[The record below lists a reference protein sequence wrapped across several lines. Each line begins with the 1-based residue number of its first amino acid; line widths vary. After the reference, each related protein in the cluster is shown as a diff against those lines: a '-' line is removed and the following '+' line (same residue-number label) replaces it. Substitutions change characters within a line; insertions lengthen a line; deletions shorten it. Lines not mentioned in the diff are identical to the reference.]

1 MSSKEG
7 KNNDKN
13 NLIDHLLLIAGL
25 FDNSN
30 LIEMS
35 CCSYNINKKQMSSET
50 SFYIKP
56 NDNSNINDLIE
67 KSKIDKNKQPNPQ
80 YITLDECMDKLNQL
94 IKDNFINQN
103 SSFGIIYV
111 NNDLLNILKE
121 KLELQSFIIFNL
133 YEVFNEHYHKKYD
146 SLNKI
151 LSELNLKQNNNLPP
165 CPKELKT
172 MARIINKMIKN
183 GKMFYIPENSENNII
198 TNPKSDTK
206 TKNDIEI
213 QNIILNDEN
222 KNEEKDKNMEIEQLE
237 TTNTIQD
244 VQCYFIRFK
253 NFPDYINKIDIK
265 DLLYQYDIDDN
276 DIILSYNILGKRTGD
291 IILRLYNIDQY
302 KEIFTSYNFYKYNE
316 DNIIELFESN
326 SNEFSICSRSNK
338 FISQNIRNKHQNIFM
353 KISKISQSTT
363 ESDLKSFFK
372 NNSIVEDGIKFNRH
386 SSNGEAI
393 IIFET
398 EEECFEA
405 IQKNNGRLLK
415 NQSISLSESN
425 LDEFEEYAG
434 TMAFENW
441 MPILSELINT
451 EDVRRSLYLIGFP
464 LDISIYQIVQ
474 FLAQFNISHSNLI
487 VNDKILKNFGSVIIK
502 FFNED
507 IANDAK
513 NWIKNNRYR
522 NKIIHA
528 ENLLSVVNL
537 YTLGTKFLLFL

>member
-276 DIILSYNILGKRTGD
+276 DIVLSYNILGKRTGD

-302 KEIFTSYNFYKYNE
+302 KEIFTSFNFYKFNE

-326 SNEFSICSRSNK
+326 SHEFSICSRSNK

-425 LDEFEEYAG
+425 LDEFEEFAG

-451 EDVRRSLYLIGFP
+451 EDVKRSLYLIGFP
-464 LDISIYQIVQ
+464 LDISTYQIVQ

-487 VNDKILKNFGSVIIK
+487 VNDKILKNFGSIIIK

-528 ENLLSVVNL
+528 ENLLSVVNKGNANL
-537 YTLGTKFLLFL
+537 

>member
-94 IKDNFINQN
+94 IKDNFISQN

-121 KLELQSFIIFNL
+121 KLELKSFIIFNL

-183 GKMFYIPENSENNII
+183 GKMFYIPENSDNNII
-198 TNPKSDTK
+198 TNTKSDTK
-206 TKNDIEI
+206 TKNDKEL

-276 DIILSYNILGKRTGD
+276 DIVLSYNILGKRTGD

-302 KEIFTSYNFYKYNE
+302 KEIFTSYNFYKFNE

-326 SNEFSICSRSNK
+326 SHEFSICSRSNK
-338 FISQNIRNKHQNIFM
+338 FISQNIRNKHQNLFM

-464 LDISIYQIVQ
+464 LDISTYQIVQ

-513 NWIKNNRYR
+513 NWIKNNRFK

-528 ENLLSVVNL
+528 ENLLSVVNKGNANL
-537 YTLGTKFLLFL
+537 

>member
-183 GKMFYIPENSENNII
+183 GKMFYIPENSDNNII
-198 TNPKSDTK
+198 TNTKSDTK
-206 TKNDIEI
+206 TKNDKEL

-276 DIILSYNILGKRTGD
+276 DIVLSYNILGKRTGD

-302 KEIFTSYNFYKYNE
+302 KEIFTSFNFYKFNE

-326 SNEFSICSRSNK
+326 SHEFSICSRSNK

-353 KISKISQSTT
+353 KISKISQSIT

-425 LDEFEEYAG
+425 LDEFEEFAG

-451 EDVRRSLYLIGFP
+451 EDVKRSLYLIGFP
-464 LDISIYQIVQ
+464 LDISTYQIVQ

-487 VNDKILKNFGSVIIK
+487 VNDKILKNFGSIIIK

-528 ENLLSVVNL
+528 ENLLSVVNKGNANL
-537 YTLGTKFLLFL
+537 

>member
-183 GKMFYIPENSENNII
+183 GKMFYIPENSDNNII

-276 DIILSYNILGKRTGD
+276 DIVLSYNILGKRTGD

-302 KEIFTSYNFYKYNE
+302 KEIFTSFNFYKFNE

-326 SNEFSICSRSNK
+326 SHEFSICSRSNK
-338 FISQNIRNKHQNIFM
+338 FISQNIRNKHQNLFM

-425 LDEFEEYAG
+425 LDEFEEFAG

-464 LDISIYQIVQ
+464 LDISTYQIVQ

-487 VNDKILKNFGSVIIK
+487 VNDKILKNFGSIIIK

-513 NWIKNNRYR
+513 NWIKNNRFK

-528 ENLLSVVNL
+528 ENLLSVVNKGNANL
-537 YTLGTKFLLFL
+537 

>member
-183 GKMFYIPENSENNII
+183 GKMFYIPENSDNNII

-265 DLLYQYDIDDN
+265 DLFYQYDIDDN
-276 DIILSYNILGKRTGD
+276 DIVLSYNILGKRTGD

-302 KEIFTSYNFYKYNE
+302 KEIFTSYNFYKFNE

-326 SNEFSICSRSNK
+326 SHEFSICSRSNK

-425 LDEFEEYAG
+425 LDEFEEFAG

-451 EDVRRSLYLIGFP
+451 EDVKRSLYLIGFP
-464 LDISIYQIVQ
+464 LDISTYQIVQ

-487 VNDKILKNFGSVIIK
+487 VNDKILKNFGSIIIK

-528 ENLLSVVNL
+528 ENLLSVVNKGNANL
-537 YTLGTKFLLFL
+537 

>member
-121 KLELQSFIIFNL
+121 KLESQSFIIFNL

-183 GKMFYIPENSENNII
+183 GKMFYIPENSDNNII

-213 QNIILNDEN
+213 QNTIILNDEN

-276 DIILSYNILGKRTGD
+276 DIVLSYNILGKRTGD

-338 FISQNIRNKHQNIFM
+338 FISQNIRNKHQNLFM

-415 NQSISLSESN
+415 NQSISLNDSN
-425 LDEFEEYAG
+425 LDEFEEFAG

-464 LDISIYQIVQ
+464 LDISTYQIVQ

-513 NWIKNNRYR
+513 NWIKNNRFK

-528 ENLLSVVNL
+528 ENLLSVVNKGNANL
-537 YTLGTKFLLFL
+537 

>member
-183 GKMFYIPENSENNII
+183 GKMFYIPENSDNNII

-276 DIILSYNILGKRTGD
+276 DIVLSYNILGKRTGD

-302 KEIFTSYNFYKYNE
+302 KEIFTSFNFYKFNE

-326 SNEFSICSRSNK
+326 SHEFSICSRSNK

-353 KISKISQSTT
+353 KISKISQSIT

-425 LDEFEEYAG
+425 LDEFEEFAG

-451 EDVRRSLYLIGFP
+451 EDVKRSLYLIGFP
-464 LDISIYQIVQ
+464 LDISTYQIVQ

-487 VNDKILKNFGSVIIK
+487 VNDKILKNFGSIIIK

-528 ENLLSVVNL
+528 ENLLSVVNKGNANL
-537 YTLGTKFLLFL
+537 

>member
-276 DIILSYNILGKRTGD
+276 DIVLSYNILGKRTGD

-302 KEIFTSYNFYKYNE
+302 KEIFTSFNFYKFNE

-326 SNEFSICSRSNK
+326 SHEFSICSRSNK
-338 FISQNIRNKHQNIFM
+338 FISQNIRNKHQNLFM

-372 NNSIVEDGIKFNRH
+372 NNSIVENGIKFNRH

-415 NQSISLSESN
+415 NQSISLNESN
-425 LDEFEEYAG
+425 LDEFEEFAG

-464 LDISIYQIVQ
+464 LDISTYQIVQ

-487 VNDKILKNFGSVIIK
+487 VNDKILKNFGSIIIK

-513 NWIKNNRYR
+513 NWIKNNRFK

-528 ENLLSVVNL
+528 ENLLSVVNKGNANL
-537 YTLGTKFLLFL
+537 

>member
-276 DIILSYNILGKRTGD
+276 DIVLSYNILGKRTGD

-302 KEIFTSYNFYKYNE
+302 KEIFTSYNFYKFNE

-326 SNEFSICSRSNK
+326 SHEFSICSRSNK

-425 LDEFEEYAG
+425 LDEFEEFAG

-451 EDVRRSLYLIGFP
+451 EDVKRSLYLIGFP
-464 LDISIYQIVQ
+464 LDISTYQIVQ

-528 ENLLSVVNL
+528 ENLLSVVNKGNANL
-537 YTLGTKFLLFL
+537 

>member
-80 YITLDECMDKLNQL
+80 YITLDECMDKLNHL

-183 GKMFYIPENSENNII
+183 GKMFYIPENSDNNII

-276 DIILSYNILGKRTGD
+276 DIVLSYNILGKRTGD

-338 FISQNIRNKHQNIFM
+338 FISQNIRNKHQNLFM

-415 NQSISLSESN
+415 NQSISLNESN
-425 LDEFEEYAG
+425 LDEFEEFAG

-451 EDVRRSLYLIGFP
+451 EDVKRSLYLIGFP
-464 LDISIYQIVQ
+464 LDISTYQIVQ

-513 NWIKNNRYR
+513 NWIKNNRFK

-528 ENLLSVVNL
+528 ENLLSVVNKGNANL
-537 YTLGTKFLLFL
+537 

>member
-80 YITLDECMDKLNQL
+80 YITLDECMDRLNQL

-276 DIILSYNILGKRTGD
+276 DIVLSYNILGKRTGD

-302 KEIFTSYNFYKYNE
+302 KEIFTSFNFYKFNE

-326 SNEFSICSRSNK
+326 SHEFSICSRSNK
-338 FISQNIRNKHQNIFM
+338 FISQNIRNKHQNLFM

-372 NNSIVEDGIKFNRH
+372 NNSIVENGIKFNRH

-415 NQSISLSESN
+415 NQSISLNESN
-425 LDEFEEYAG
+425 LDEFEEFAG

-464 LDISIYQIVQ
+464 LDISTYQIVQ

-487 VNDKILKNFGSVIIK
+487 VNDKILKNFGSIIIK

-513 NWIKNNRYR
+513 NWIKNNRFK

-528 ENLLSVVNL
+528 ENLLSVVNKGNANL
-537 YTLGTKFLLFL
+537 

>member
-133 YEVFNEHYHKKYD
+133 YEVFNEYYHKKYD

-276 DIILSYNILGKRTGD
+276 DIVLSYNILGKRTGD

-302 KEIFTSYNFYKYNE
+302 KEIFTSYNFYKFNE

-326 SNEFSICSRSNK
+326 SHEFSICSRSNK

-425 LDEFEEYAG
+425 LDEFEEFAG

-451 EDVRRSLYLIGFP
+451 EDVKRSLYLIGFP
-464 LDISIYQIVQ
+464 LDISTYQIVQ

-487 VNDKILKNFGSVIIK
+487 VNDKILKNFGSIIIK

-528 ENLLSVVNL
+528 ENLLSVVNKGNANL
-537 YTLGTKFLLFL
+537 

>member
-183 GKMFYIPENSENNII
+183 GKMFYIPENSDNNII
-198 TNPKSDTK
+198 TNTKSDTK
-206 TKNDIEI
+206 TKNDKEL

-276 DIILSYNILGKRTGD
+276 DIVLSYNILGKRTGD

-302 KEIFTSYNFYKYNE
+302 KEIFTSFNFYKFNE

-326 SNEFSICSRSNK
+326 SHEFSICSRSNK

-425 LDEFEEYAG
+425 LDEFEEFAG

-464 LDISIYQIVQ
+464 LDISTYQIVQ

-528 ENLLSVVNL
+528 ENLLSVVNKGNANL
-537 YTLGTKFLLFL
+537 

>member
-276 DIILSYNILGKRTGD
+276 DIVLSYNILGKRTGD

-302 KEIFTSYNFYKYNE
+302 KEIFTSYNFYKFNE

-326 SNEFSICSRSNK
+326 SHEFSICSRSNK
-338 FISQNIRNKHQNIFM
+338 FISQNIRNKHQNLFM

-415 NQSISLSESN
+415 NQSISLNDSN
-425 LDEFEEYAG
+425 LDEFEEFAG

-464 LDISIYQIVQ
+464 LDISTYQIVQ

-513 NWIKNNRYR
+513 NWIKNNRFK

-528 ENLLSVVNL
+528 ENLLSVVNKGNANL
-537 YTLGTKFLLFL
+537 

>member
-1 MSSKEG
+1 MSLKEE
-7 KNNDKN
+7 KNDTKK
-13 NLIDHLLLIAGL
+13 NLIEHLLIIAGL

-35 CCSYNINKKQMSSET
+35 CCNYNINKKQMSSET

-56 NDNSNINDLIE
+56 SNNSNINDLIE
-67 KSKIDKNKQPNPQ
+67 KSKIDKNKLPNPK
-80 YITLDECMDKLNQL
+80 YISLEECIDKLNKL
-94 IKDNFINQN
+94 IKDNFVSKNN
-103 SSFGIIYV
+103 SFGIVYV
-111 NNDLLNILKE
+111 NKDLLNILKQ
-121 KLELQSFIIFNL
+121 KLEIKDLIIFNL
-133 YEVFNEHYHKKYD
+133 YEVFNENYHKKCD

-172 MARIINKMIKN
+172 MTRIINKMIKN
-183 GKMFYIPENSENNII
+183 GKTFCFPENIEKNLESNSKLDSNI
-198 TNPKSDTK
+198 
-206 TKNDIEI
+206 KNDILL
-213 QNIILNDEN
+213 QNININESKEN
-222 KNEEKDKNMEIEQLE
+222 KEKNNNMDIELNQLE
-237 TTNTIQD
+237 TANSIQD
-244 VQCYFIRFK
+244 IQCYYIRFK

-265 DLLYQYDIDDN
+265 DLLYQYDIEDN
-276 DIILSYNILGKRTGD
+276 DIVISYNILGKRTGD
-291 IILRLYNIDQY
+291 VILRLYNIDQY
-302 KEIFTSYNFYKYNE
+302 KEIFTSYNFYKFNE
-316 DNIIELFESN
+316 ESILELFESN
-326 SNEFSICSRSNK
+326 SQEFSICSRSNK
-338 FISQNIRNKHQNIFM
+338 FISQNIRHKNFNIFM
-353 KISKISQSTT
+353 KISKISQAIT

-425 LDEFEEYAG
+425 LDEFEEFAS

-451 EDVRRSLYLIGFP
+451 EDVKRSLYLFGFP
-464 LDISIYQIVQ
+464 LDVNTNQIVQ
-474 FLAQFNISHSNLI
+474 FLAQFNLSHSNLI
-487 VNDKILKNFGSVIIK
+487 VNDKILKKFGSIIIK

-513 NWIKNNRYR
+513 NWIKNNRFR
-522 NKIIHA
+522 NKIIHS
-528 ENLLSVVNL
+528 ESLLSVVNKGNANL
-537 YTLGTKFLLFL
+537 

>member
-276 DIILSYNILGKRTGD
+276 DIVLSYNI
-291 IILRLYNIDQY
+291 
-302 KEIFTSYNFYKYNE
+302 
-316 DNIIELFESN
+316 
-326 SNEFSICSRSNK
+326 
-338 FISQNIRNKHQNIFM
+338 
-353 KISKISQSTT
+353 
-363 ESDLKSFFK
+363 
-372 NNSIVEDGIKFNRH
+372 
-386 SSNGEAI
+386 
-393 IIFET
+393 
-398 EEECFEA
+398 
-405 IQKNNGRLLK
+405 
-415 NQSISLSESN
+415 
-425 LDEFEEYAG
+425 
-434 TMAFENW
+434 
-441 MPILSELINT
+441 
-451 EDVRRSLYLIGFP
+451 
-464 LDISIYQIVQ
+464 
-474 FLAQFNISHSNLI
+474 
-487 VNDKILKNFGSVIIK
+487 
-502 FFNED
+502 
-507 IANDAK
+507 
-513 NWIKNNRYR
+513 
-522 NKIIHA
+522 
-528 ENLLSVVNL
+528 
-537 YTLGTKFLLFL
+537 

>member
-94 IKDNFINQN
+94 IKDNFISQN

-183 GKMFYIPENSENNII
+183 GKMFYIPENSDNNII

-276 DIILSYNILGKRTGD
+276 DIVLSYNILGKRTGD

-302 KEIFTSYNFYKYNE
+302 KEIFTSFNFYKFNE

-326 SNEFSICSRSNK
+326 SHEFSICSRSNK

-353 KISKISQSTT
+353 KISKISQSIT

-425 LDEFEEYAG
+425 LDEFEEFAG

-451 EDVRRSLYLIGFP
+451 EDVKRSLYLIGFP
-464 LDISIYQIVQ
+464 LDISTYQIVQ

-487 VNDKILKNFGSVIIK
+487 VNDKILKNFGSIIIK

-528 ENLLSVVNL
+528 ENLLSVVNKGNANL
-537 YTLGTKFLLFL
+537 

>member
-183 GKMFYIPENSENNII
+183 GKMFYIPENSDNNII

-276 DIILSYNILGKRTGD
+276 DIVLSYNILGKRTGD

-338 FISQNIRNKHQNIFM
+338 FISQNIRNKHQNLFM

-415 NQSISLSESN
+415 NQSISLNESN
-425 LDEFEEYAG
+425 LDEFEEFAG

-464 LDISIYQIVQ
+464 LDISTYQIVQ

-513 NWIKNNRYR
+513 NWIKNNRFK

-528 ENLLSVVNL
+528 ENLLSVVNKGNANL
-537 YTLGTKFLLFL
+537 

>member
-183 GKMFYIPENSENNII
+183 GKMFYIPENSDNNII

-276 DIILSYNILGKRTGD
+276 DIVLSYNILGKRTGD

-302 KEIFTSYNFYKYNE
+302 KEIFTSFNFYKFNE

-326 SNEFSICSRSNK
+326 SHEFSICSRSNK
-338 FISQNIRNKHQNIFM
+338 FISQNIRNKHQNLFM
-353 KISKISQSTT
+353 KISKISQSIT

-425 LDEFEEYAG
+425 LDEFEEFAG

-451 EDVRRSLYLIGFP
+451 EDVKRSLYLIGFP
-464 LDISIYQIVQ
+464 LDISTYQIVQ

-487 VNDKILKNFGSVIIK
+487 VNDKILKNFGSIIIK

-528 ENLLSVVNL
+528 ENLLSVVNKGNANL
-537 YTLGTKFLLFL
+537 

>member
-183 GKMFYIPENSENNII
+183 GKMFYIPENSDNNII

-302 KEIFTSYNFYKYNE
+302 KEIFTSFNFYKFNE

-326 SNEFSICSRSNK
+326 SHEFSICSRSNK
-338 FISQNIRNKHQNIFM
+338 FISQNIRNKHQNLFM

-464 LDISIYQIVQ
+464 LDISTYQIVQ

-487 VNDKILKNFGSVIIK
+487 VNDKILKNFGSIIIK

-513 NWIKNNRYR
+513 NWIKNNRFK

-528 ENLLSVVNL
+528 ENLLSVVNKGNANL
-537 YTLGTKFLLFL
+537 

>member
-183 GKMFYIPENSENNII
+183 GKMFYIPENSDNNII
-198 TNPKSDTK
+198 TNTKSDTK
-206 TKNDIEI
+206 TKNDKEL

-276 DIILSYNILGKRTGD
+276 DIVLSYNILGKRTGD

-302 KEIFTSYNFYKYNE
+302 KEIFTSYNFYKFNE

-338 FISQNIRNKHQNIFM
+338 FISQNIRNKHQNLFM

-415 NQSISLSESN
+415 NQSISLNESN
-425 LDEFEEYAG
+425 LDEFEEFAG

-464 LDISIYQIVQ
+464 LDISTYQIVQ

-487 VNDKILKNFGSVIIK
+487 VNDKILKNFGSIIIK

-528 ENLLSVVNL
+528 ENLLSVVNKGNANL
-537 YTLGTKFLLFL
+537 

>member
-7 KNNDKN
+7 KNNEKN

-94 IKDNFINQN
+94 IKDNFISQN

-276 DIILSYNILGKRTGD
+276 DIILSSNILGKRTGD

-302 KEIFTSYNFYKYNE
+302 KEIFTSFNFYKFNE

-326 SNEFSICSRSNK
+326 SHEFSICSRSNK

-425 LDEFEEYAG
+425 LDEFEEFAG

-464 LDISIYQIVQ
+464 LDISTYQIVQ

-513 NWIKNNRYR
+513 NWIKNNRFK

-528 ENLLSVVNL
+528 ENLLSVVNKGNANL
-537 YTLGTKFLLFL
+537 

>member
-25 FDNSN
+25 FNNSN

-94 IKDNFINQN
+94 IKDNFISQN

-276 DIILSYNILGKRTGD
+276 DIVLSYNILGKRTGD

-302 KEIFTSYNFYKYNE
+302 KEIFTSYNFYKFNE

-425 LDEFEEYAG
+425 LDEFEEFAG

-464 LDISIYQIVQ
+464 LDISTYQIVQ

-528 ENLLSVVNL
+528 ENLLSVVNKGNANL
-537 YTLGTKFLLFL
+537 

>member
-7 KNNDKN
+7 KNNEKN

-80 YITLDECMDKLNQL
+80 YITLDECMDKLNHL
-94 IKDNFINQN
+94 IKDNFISQN

-276 DIILSYNILGKRTGD
+276 DIVLSYNILGKRTGD

-338 FISQNIRNKHQNIFM
+338 FISQNIRNKHQNLFM

-415 NQSISLSESN
+415 NQSISLNESN
-425 LDEFEEYAG
+425 LDEFEEFAG

-464 LDISIYQIVQ
+464 LDISTYQIVQ

-513 NWIKNNRYR
+513 NWIKNNRFK

-528 ENLLSVVNL
+528 ENLLSVVNKGNANL
-537 YTLGTKFLLFL
+537 

>member
-183 GKMFYIPENSENNII
+183 GKMFYIPENSDNNII

-276 DIILSYNILGKRTGD
+276 DIVLSYNILGKRTGD

-302 KEIFTSYNFYKYNE
+302 KEIFTSYNFYKFNE

-326 SNEFSICSRSNK
+326 SHEFSICSRSNK
-338 FISQNIRNKHQNIFM
+338 FISQNIRNKHQNLFM

-425 LDEFEEYAG
+425 LDEFEEFAG

-451 EDVRRSLYLIGFP
+451 EDVKRSLYLIGFP
-464 LDISIYQIVQ
+464 LDISTYQIVQ

-487 VNDKILKNFGSVIIK
+487 VNDKILKNFGSIIIK

-528 ENLLSVVNL
+528 ENLLSVVNKGNANL
-537 YTLGTKFLLFL
+537 

>member
-183 GKMFYIPENSENNII
+183 GKMFYIPENSDNNII

-213 QNIILNDEN
+213 QNTIILNDEN

-302 KEIFTSYNFYKYNE
+302 KEIFTSFNFYKFNE

-326 SNEFSICSRSNK
+326 SHEFSICSRSNK
-338 FISQNIRNKHQNIFM
+338 FISQNIRNKHQNLFM

-425 LDEFEEYAG
+425 LDEFEEFAG

-451 EDVRRSLYLIGFP
+451 EDVKRSLYLIGFP
-464 LDISIYQIVQ
+464 LDISTYQIVQ

-487 VNDKILKNFGSVIIK
+487 VNDKILKNFGSIIIK

-528 ENLLSVVNL
+528 ENLLSVVNKGNANL
-537 YTLGTKFLLFL
+537 

>member
-121 KLELQSFIIFNL
+121 KLELQNFIIFNL

-183 GKMFYIPENSENNII
+183 GKMFYIPENSDNNII
-198 TNPKSDTK
+198 TNTKSDTK
-206 TKNDIEI
+206 TKNDKEL

-276 DIILSYNILGKRTGD
+276 DIVLSYNILGKRTGD

-302 KEIFTSYNFYKYNE
+302 KEIFTSYNFYKFNE

-338 FISQNIRNKHQNIFM
+338 FISQNIRNKHQNLFM

-425 LDEFEEYAG
+425 LDEFEEFAG

-464 LDISIYQIVQ
+464 LDISTYQIVQ

-487 VNDKILKNFGSVIIK
+487 VNDKILKNFGSIIIK

-528 ENLLSVVNL
+528 ENLLSVVNKGNANL
-537 YTLGTKFLLFL
+537 

>member
-276 DIILSYNILGKRTGD
+276 DIVLSYNILGKRTGD

-302 KEIFTSYNFYKYNE
+302 KEIFTSYNFYKFNE

-338 FISQNIRNKHQNIFM
+338 FISQNIRNKHQNLFM

-425 LDEFEEYAG
+425 LDEFEEFAG

-464 LDISIYQIVQ
+464 LDISTYQIVQ

-513 NWIKNNRYR
+513 NWIKNNRFK

-528 ENLLSVVNL
+528 ENLLSVVNKGNANL
-537 YTLGTKFLLFL
+537 